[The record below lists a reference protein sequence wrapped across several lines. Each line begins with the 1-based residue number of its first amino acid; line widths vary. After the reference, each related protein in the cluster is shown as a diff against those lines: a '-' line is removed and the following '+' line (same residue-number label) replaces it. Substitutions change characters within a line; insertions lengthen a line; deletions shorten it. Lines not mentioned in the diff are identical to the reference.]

1 MLFSFIRLFS
11 PFSFM
16 GELCIEE
23 VLDSALAF
31 ILLGLVAVVAE
42 WLKRAICFSVYVSGE
57 SM

>member
-1 MLFSFIRLFS
+1 
-11 PFSFM
+11 M